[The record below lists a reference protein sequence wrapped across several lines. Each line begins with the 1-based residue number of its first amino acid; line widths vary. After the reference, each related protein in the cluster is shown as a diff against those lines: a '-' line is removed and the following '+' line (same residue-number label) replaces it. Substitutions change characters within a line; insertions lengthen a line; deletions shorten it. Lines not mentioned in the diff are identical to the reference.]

1 MNPLNK
7 YLHNLY
13 RGVIDFAAPRYCLVC
28 GELIESDSADNPY
41 LCSKCE
47 DSIAFAPD
55 SKVIIARIW
64 DSFGSENTFID
75 RANSLILLKENSS
88 VMELIYIMK
97 YGGIRN
103 VGTVLGRKLGKV
115 LIKEN
120 NTDYDLIHPVPIH
133 YVRKRERGF
142 NQSYYIAKGISE
154 VINVPILTENLF
166 RTEYT
171 QTQTQLS
178 HTERATNMLDKF
190 DSMKSLNRQK
200 LLLVDD
206 VITTGATINNCAKSA
221 KSAGAAYVGAASL
234 VLA

>member
-1 MNPLNK
+1 VNPLNK
-7 YLHNLY
+7 YLQSFY

-28 GELIESDSADNPY
+28 GELIESKKADNPY
-41 LCSKCE
+41 LCLKCE
-47 DSIAFAPD
+47 DSIAYAPD
-55 SKVIIARIW
+55 SRVILARIR
-64 DSFGSENTFID
+64 DSFGSENTFVD
-75 RANSLILLKENSS
+75 RANSLIYLKENSG
-88 VMELIYIMK
+88 VMELIYNMK

-103 VGTVLGRKLGKV
+103 IGTVLGKKLGKV

-133 YVRKRERGF
+133 FVRQRERGF
-142 NQSYYIAKGISE
+142 NQSFYIAKGISE
-154 VINVPILTENLF
+154 VINVPIYTKNLF

-171 QTQTQLS
+171 QTQTMLN
-178 HTERATNMLDKF
+178 HKERATNMLNKF
-190 DSMKSLNRQK
+190 DSVKSLQKQK

-221 KSAGAAYVGAASL
+221 KAAGASIVGAASL

>member
-1 MNPLNK
+1 VNPLNK
-7 YLHNLY
+7 YLHDLY
-13 RGVIDFAAPRYCLVC
+13 YGVMEFAAPRYCLLC
-28 GELIESDSADNPY
+28 GMLIEVNTADNPY

-47 DSIAFAPD
+47 DAIAFAPD
-55 SKVIIARIW
+55 SQTILTRIW
-64 DSFGSENTFID
+64 DSFGSENTYLN
-75 RANSLILLKENSS
+75 RANALITLKDN
-88 VMELIYIMK
+88 VRIMELIYNMK
-97 YGGIRN
+97 YTGIRN
-103 VGTVLGRKLGKV
+103 IGTVLGRKLGRI

-120 NTDYDLIHPVPIH
+120 NTDYDIIHPVPIH

-154 VINVPILTENLF
+154 VINVPIFTQNLF

-171 QTQTQLS
+171 QTQTMLN
-178 HTERATNMLDKF
+178 HKERATNMLDKF
-190 DSMKSLNRQK
+190 DSMKSLNQQK

-221 KSAGAAYVGAASL
+221 KLAGASFVGAASL

>member
-1 MNPLNK
+1 M
-7 YLHNLY
+7 
-13 RGVIDFAAPRYCLVC
+13 DFTAPRYCLVC
-28 GELIESDSADNPY
+28 GELIESNSAVNPY

-55 SKVIIARIW
+55 TKVILSRIW
-64 DSFGSENTFID
+64 DFFGPENTYID
-75 RANSLILLKENSS
+75 RANSLISMKENTSA
-88 VMELIYIMK
+88 MNLIYNMK

-103 VGTVLGRKLGKV
+103 IGVVLGRKLGNV
-115 LIKEN
+115 LLKEN
-120 NTDYDLIHPVPIH
+120 NTDYDIIHPVPIH

-142 NQSYYIAKGISE
+142 NQSYYIAKGISD
-154 VINVPILTENLF
+154 VLNIPIYTKNLF

-171 QTQTQLS
+171 QTQTLLS

-190 DSMKSLNRQK
+190 DSIKSLNRQK

-221 KSAGAAYVGAASL
+221 KSAGAAFVGAASL